1 MKNKEIDKMSI
12 QDLVIV
18 GAMSVPMLMFSVF
31 PGIWLG
37 DYLERKHQIEETSKR
52 SVVVVTTMLFAFT
65 LSSLL
70 HFF

>member
-1 MKNKEIDKMSI
+1 MSI

-18 GAMSVPMLMFSVF
+18 GVMSVPMLMFSVF

-37 DYLERKHQIEETSKR
+37 DYLESKHQIEEQSKR
-52 SVVVVTTMLFAFT
+52 AVVISTTVLFAFS
-65 LSSLL
+65 LSSMI

>member
-1 MKNKEIDKMSI
+1 MTV

-18 GAMSVPMLMFSVF
+18 GVMSVPMLMFSVF

-37 DYLERKHQIEETSKR
+37 DYLERKHEIEEKNKR
-52 SVVVVTTMLFAFT
+52 AVIVITTICFAFT

>member
-1 MKNKEIDKMSI
+1 MTL

-18 GAMSVPMLMFSVF
+18 GVMSVPMLMFSVF

-37 DYLERKHQIEETSKR
+37 DYLERKHQIEEKNKR
-52 SVVVVTTMLFAFT
+52 AVIVVTTMFFAFS

>member
-1 MKNKEIDKMSI
+1 MTL

-18 GAMSVPMLMFSVF
+18 GVMSVPMLMFSVF

-37 DYLERKHQIEETSKR
+37 DYLERKHQIEEKNKR
-52 SVVVVTTMLFAFT
+52 AVIVITTMFFAFS

>member
-1 MKNKEIDKMSI
+1 MKNKEIDKMSM

-18 GAMSVPMLMFSVF
+18 GVMSVPMLMFSVF

-37 DYLERKHQIEETSKR
+37 DYLELKHQIEEKSKR
-52 SVVVVTTMLFAFT
+52 SVVVVTTILFAFT